1 MANQINDNEQNAYQ
15 KAGVDIAAGERA
27 VELMQSAVADTYTPE
42 VINGLGGF
50 GAAYALGS
58 NYQDPVLVS
67 GSDGVGTKLLLA
79 IAAQR
84 HDTIGQD
91 LVGMVANDILV
102 QGAKP
107 AFMLDYLAVDKMR
120 PEIVAEIVTGI
131 AKASKASG
139 MALIG
144 GESAELPGLYAK
156 NHYDLAAFA
165 VGVAE
170 RQQLLDPQTVSAGD
184 VLIGLPSS
192 GIHSN
197 GYSLVRHVLG
207 IQDNEDF
214 QQLDSDMQE
223 VLLTPTRLY
232 ATTVWPL
239 IEAGLIKSAA
249 HITGGG
255 IVENLPRTLPTNVLA
270 KIEWGSWPILPIFN
284 TLQARGNLSLD
295 DMLLT
300 FNNGL
305 GMILVV
311 AADQVEV
318 AMAQLTQHDQ
328 EAYVIGTVANCDN
341 QEPQV
346 KFTGDA
352 PW

>member
-1 MANQINDNEQNAYQ
+1 MSEQNAYQ
-15 KAGVDIAAGERA
+15 QAGVDIKAGERA
-27 VELMQSAVADTYTPE
+27 VELMKDAVADTYTPN
-42 VINGLGGF
+42 VLDGIGGF
-50 GAAYALGS
+50 GAAFALGQ
-58 NYQDPVLVS
+58 NYKNPVLVS
-67 GSDGVGTKLLLA
+67 GADGVGTKLLLA
-79 IAAQR
+79 IAANQ
-84 HDTIGQD
+84 HQTIGQD
-91 LVGMVANDILV
+91 LVAMVANDILA

-131 AKASKASG
+131 AKAAKASG

-144 GESAELPGLYAK
+144 GESAELPGLYAP

-165 VGVAE
+165 VGIAE
-170 RQQLLDPQTVSAGD
+170 KTQLLKPNNASVGD

-207 IQDNEDF
+207 IQTADDF
-214 QQLDSDMQE
+214 NALPDEQKTALM
-223 VLLTPTRLY
+223 TPTALY
-232 ATTVWPL
+232 AAAVWPL
-239 IEAGLIKSAA
+239 VSAGLVQSMA

-255 IVENLPRTLPTNVLA
+255 ITENLPRAFSSQLSA
-270 KIEWGSWPILPIFN
+270 EIAWGSWPILSIFN
-284 TLQARGNLSLD
+284 TLQSAGQLSIE

-305 GMILVV
+305 GMVLIIKP
-311 AADQVEV
+311 ADKQRV
-318 AMAQLTQHDQ
+318 LTMLSESGQS
-328 EAYVIGTVANCDN
+328 AFVIGQMTSRQDN
-341 QEPQV
+341 PV
-346 KFTGDA
+346 VWTGDA

>member
-1 MANQINDNEQNAYQ
+1 MTEQNAYQ
-15 KAGVDIAAGERA
+15 QAGVDIKAGEKA
-27 VELMQSAVADTYTPE
+27 VELMKDAVADTYTDN
-42 VINGLGGF
+42 VLDGIGGF
-50 GAAYALGS
+50 GAAFALGS
-58 NYQDPVLVS
+58 DYKNPVLVS
-67 GSDGVGTKLLLA
+67 GADGVGTKLLLA
-79 IAAQR
+79 IAANK

-91 LVGMVANDILV
+91 LVAMVANDILA

-120 PEIVAEIVTGI
+120 PEVVATIVTGV
-131 AKASKASG
+131 AKAAKASG

-144 GESAELPGLYAK
+144 GESAELPGLYAP

-165 VGVAE
+165 VGIAE
-170 RQQLLDPQTVSAGD
+170 RDQLLDPNRVKLGD

-207 IQDNEDF
+207 IKTDADF
-214 QQLDSDMQE
+214 NHLATETQE
-223 VLLTPTRLY
+223 TLMTPTALY
-232 ATTVWPL
+232 AKSVWPL
-239 IEAGLIKSAA
+239 VSQGMIKSMA

-255 IVENLPRTLPTNVLA
+255 LTENLPRAYTTNLSAQVN
-270 KIEWGSWPILPIFN
+270 WGSWPMLPIFN
-284 TLQARGNLSLD
+284 TLQAAGNLSVD

-305 GMILVV
+305 GMVLVV
-311 AADQVEV
+311 KPEDSKQVI
-318 AMAQLTQHDQ
+318 AQLSEVSQP
-328 EAYVIGTVANCDN
+328 AYLIGEMTARQDDSVVF
-341 QEPQV
+341 QGV
-346 KFTGDA
+346 A

>member
-1 MANQINDNEQNAYQ
+1 MTNENAYQ
-15 KAGVDIAAGERA
+15 KAGVDIKAGEKA
-27 VELMQSAVADTYTPE
+27 VNLMQDEVAKTYNDN
-42 VINGLGGF
+42 VLSGIGGF
-50 GAAYALGS
+50 GAAYALGT
-58 NYQDPVLVS
+58 NYKDPVLIS
-67 GSDGVGTKLLLA
+67 GADGVGTKLLLA
-79 IAAQR
+79 IAANK

-91 LVGMVANDILV
+91 LVGMVANDILA

-120 PEIVAEIVTGI
+120 PEVVAEIVQGI
-131 AKASKASG
+131 AHAAKESG

-165 VGVAE
+165 VGIAE
-170 RQQLLDPQTVSAGD
+170 RDQLLKPENVDVDD

-197 GYSLVRHVLG
+197 GYSLVRH
-207 IQDNEDF
+207 IYHIDNEMAF
-214 QQLDSDMQE
+214 QQLDEQLQTT
-223 VLLTPTRLY
+223 LLKPTALY
-232 ATTVWPL
+232 AKSVWPL
-239 IEAGLIKSAA
+239 VQAGLVQSMA

-255 IVENLPRTLPTNVLA
+255 LVENLPRALPKHLSA
-270 KIEWGSWPILPIFN
+270 EISWGSWPILPIFDD
-284 TLQARGNLSLD
+284 LQKRGNVSLA

-305 GMILVV
+305 GLVLVV
-311 AADQVEV
+311 KPSQLAD
-318 AMAQLTQHDQ
+318 AMTMLTENEQPAYLLGKITDRQ
-328 EAYVIGTVANCDN
+328 KEAVV
-341 QEPQV
+341 
-346 KFTGDA
+346 FTGVA

>member
-1 MANQINDNEQNAYQ
+1 MIEQNAYQ
-15 KAGVDIAAGERA
+15 QAGVDIKAGEKA
-27 VELMQSAVADTYTPE
+27 VELMKDAVSDTYTDN
-42 VINGLGGF
+42 VLDGLGGF
-50 GAAYALGS
+50 GAAFALGS
-58 NYQDPVLVS
+58 DYKNPVLVS
-67 GSDGVGTKLLLA
+67 GADGVGTKLLLA
-79 IAAQR
+79 IAANK

-91 LVGMVANDILV
+91 LVAMVANDILA

-120 PEIVAEIVTGI
+120 PEVVATIVTGI
-131 AKASKASG
+131 AKAAKASG

-144 GESAELPGLYAK
+144 GESAELPGLYAP

-165 VGVAE
+165 VGVTE
-170 RQQLLDPQTVSAGD
+170 RDQLLAPKNVKSGD

-207 IQDNEDF
+207 IQTDTDF
-214 QQLDSDMQE
+214 NHLAAETQE
-223 VLLTPTRLY
+223 TLMTPTTLY
-232 ATTVWPL
+232 VKSVWPL
-239 IEAGLIKSAA
+239 VAQGIIQSMA

-255 IVENLPRTLPTNVLA
+255 LIENLPRAYTSELSAQIN
-270 KIEWGSWPILPIFN
+270 WGSWPVLPIFN
-284 TLQARGNLSLD
+284 TLQKAGSLSVE

-305 GMILVV
+305 GMVLIVKSEASKQVMSQLSQANQPAYLIGEMIARQESGVV
-311 AADQVEV
+311 FQGV
-318 AMAQLTQHDQ
+318 
-328 EAYVIGTVANCDN
+328 
-341 QEPQV
+341 
-346 KFTGDA
+346 A

>member
-1 MANQINDNEQNAYQ
+1 MTEQNAYQ
-15 KAGVDIAAGERA
+15 QAGVDIKAGEKA
-27 VELMQSAVADTYTPE
+27 VELMKDAVADTYTDN
-42 VINGLGGF
+42 VLDGIGGF
-50 GAAYALGS
+50 GAAFALGS
-58 NYQDPVLVS
+58 DYKNPVLVS
-67 GSDGVGTKLLLA
+67 GADGVGTKLLLA
-79 IAAQR
+79 IAANK

-91 LVGMVANDILV
+91 LVAMVANDILA

-120 PEIVAEIVTGI
+120 PEVVATIVTGV
-131 AKASKASG
+131 AKAAKASG

-144 GESAELPGLYAK
+144 GESAELPGLYAP

-165 VGVAE
+165 VGIAE
-170 RQQLLDPQTVSAGD
+170 RDQLLDPNRVKLGD

-207 IQDNEDF
+207 IKTDADF
-214 QQLDSDMQE
+214 NHLATETQE
-223 VLLTPTRLY
+223 TLMTPTALY
-232 ATTVWPL
+232 AKSVWPL
-239 IEAGLIKSAA
+239 VAQGMIKSMA

-255 IVENLPRTLPTNVLA
+255 LTENLPRAYTTNLSAQVN
-270 KIEWGSWPILPIFN
+270 WGSWPVLPIFN
-284 TLQARGNLSLD
+284 TLQAAGNLSVD

-305 GMILVV
+305 GMVLVV
-311 AADQVEV
+311 KPEDSKQVI
-318 AMAQLTQHDQ
+318 AQLSEVSQP
-328 EAYVIGTVANCDN
+328 AYLIGEMTARQDDSVVF
-341 QEPQV
+341 QGV
-346 KFTGDA
+346 A